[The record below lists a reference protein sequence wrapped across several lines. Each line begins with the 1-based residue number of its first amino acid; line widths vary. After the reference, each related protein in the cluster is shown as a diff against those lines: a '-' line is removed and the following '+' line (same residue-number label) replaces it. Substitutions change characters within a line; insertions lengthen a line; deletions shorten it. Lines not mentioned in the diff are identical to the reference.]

1 VALELAAAL
10 AGLPIA
16 DASVTAAGLAGAGLF
31 AGSPDL
37 RFRHPILG
45 SSVRATMAGHERA

>member
-1 VALELAAAL
+1 
-10 AGLPIA
+10 
-16 DASVTAAGLAGAGLF
+16 VTAAGLAGAGLF